1 MSDQHDSKQDSLKG
15 DSSLS
20 DERAPEVGVPRTRAD
35 IAADNAKTVKKL
47 VFVVIAML
55 GFSFALVPLYDVFCD
70 LTGLNGKT
78 SDQAAVYESV
88 EIDTSRTIK
97 VEFITRTHSGMPW
110 EFTAQ
115 TAEIRVHPGEMNEV
129 AFYVRNPTDRDII
142 AQAIPS
148 VSPGTAALYVN
159 KTECFCFKH
168 QPLLAG
174 EEALMPMKFYVDP
187 QLPKDI
193 TVFTLQ
199 YTLYDI
205 SAKVQPAVVVAMNN
219 S

>member
-1 MSDQHDSKQDSLKG
+1 MSDQKPDT
-15 DSSLS
+15 SSNM
-20 DERAPEVGVPRTRAD
+20 EEPTNTAPVAKTREEM
-35 IAADNAKTVKKL
+35 AAENMRTVKKL
-47 VFVVIAML
+47 AFVVVGML

-70 LTGLNGKT
+70 LTGINGKT
-78 SDQAAVYESV
+78 SDQAAVYEAV
-88 EIDTSRTIK
+88 EIDESRTIK

-115 TAEIRVHPGEMNEV
+115 SAEVRVHPGEMSEV
-129 AFYVRNPTDRDII
+129 EFYVKNPTTRDII

-159 KTECFCFKH
+159 KTECFCFQH
-168 QPLLAG
+168 QPLKAG
-174 EEALMPMKFYVDP
+174 DEAIMPMKFYVDP

-193 TVFTLQ
+193 SVFTLQ

-205 SAKVQPAVVVAMNN
+205 SAKVQPAVDVAMTTANGE
-219 S
+219 